1 MNASI
6 DNASAERFILLIEDT
21 SEHVRLIETILK
33 DSPVRNRIEA
43 VNELEAMNFLH
54 LRGIYAEAT
63 RPDLILLSLSL
74 RDKNG
79 STILAEIKADPHLK
93 RIPII
98 VLSQSESADDIA
110 NTYALQGNAYVLKSS
125 ELDRLIEIIQRIE
138 AFWLR
143 IVTLPLG

>member
-21 SEHVRLIETILK
+21 SEHVSLIETVLK
-33 DSPVRNRIEA
+33 DSPIRNRIEA
-43 VNELEAMNFLH
+43 VHELEAMNFLH
-54 LRGIYAEAT
+54 LRGSYADAA
-63 RPDLILLSLSL
+63 RPDLILLNLKL
-74 RDKNG
+74 CEKN
-79 STILAEIKADPHLK
+79 SSNILAEIKADPQLK

-98 VLSQSESADDIA
+98 VLSHSDSADDIA

-125 ELDRLIEIIQRIE
+125 ELDRLAEAIQRIE

-143 IVTLPLG
+143 IVTLPLR